1 MAKSVAILGLFA
13 LLVVIIVG
21 ISLAVYFNTKKSDG
35 DETSDKPELTFDAN
49 AKKTINP
56 QEGEDNGT
64 QEGYAIE
71 YAEGDDSSKFIDLT
85 LSWTNGSGFD
95 SVSKLIFT
103 TVRGYNKN
111 PEPTRKLQKNRRYP
125 ITVLVPLHLKV
136 RTLHRVSMLK
146 VQT

>member
-21 ISLAVYFNTKKSDG
+21 IALAVYFTSKKSKSKSD
-35 DETSDKPELTFDAN
+35 DEETSDKPELTFDAN

-56 QEGEDNGT
+56 QEEDNDT
-64 QEGYAIE
+64 QEGYMIE

-95 SVSKLIFT
+95 SVKKLIFT
-103 TVRGYNKN
+103 
-111 PEPTRKLQKNRRYP
+111 RYVGTTKIQADQEVTEESALADYGTGSVTFKGVD
-125 ITVLVPLHLKV
+125 ITSGVDV
-136 RTLHRVSMLK
+136 
-146 VQT
+146 

>member
-103 TVRGYNKN
+103 RYVGTTKIQ
-111 PEPTRKLQKNRRYP
+111 PTRKLQKNRRYP